1 MLLVERQQQILDL
14 LREQGAVQIADLSAH
29 FQVSEMTIHRDLER
43 LAADGLLHK
52 VRGGA
57 VAVAPAAAT
66 TPLAITAVPADATPH
81 CLMCHKKT
89 RRQTQMILHLAD
101 GRQQHACC
109 PHCGL
114 MSLLRGDLA
123 VKMALVTGFLY
134 GRTLT
139 AQSATYL
146 IDPDITIC
154 CTPTTLAFERHEDA
168 VRFQAGFGGQLHTL
182 QSAMHY
188 LHEAM
193 QLNM

>member
-43 LAADGLLHK
+43 LAADGLLRK

-57 VAVAPAAAT
+57 VTVATAVTPT
-66 TPLAITAVPADATPH
+66 TPTTPDAAPH

-146 IDPDITIC
+146 IDPDIAIC
-154 CTPTTLAFERHEDA
+154 CTPTTLAFERREDA
-168 VRFQAGFGGQLHTL
+168 VRFQTGFGGQLHTL
-182 QSAMHY
+182 QSAIAY